1 MMDVFL
7 WIGFSET
14 VWSLG
19 KVLTAQD
26 KISFSK
32 ALDCRAGDR
41 GLDSPGRTNT
51 LSLKVTEK

>member
-1 MMDVFL
+1 MDVFL